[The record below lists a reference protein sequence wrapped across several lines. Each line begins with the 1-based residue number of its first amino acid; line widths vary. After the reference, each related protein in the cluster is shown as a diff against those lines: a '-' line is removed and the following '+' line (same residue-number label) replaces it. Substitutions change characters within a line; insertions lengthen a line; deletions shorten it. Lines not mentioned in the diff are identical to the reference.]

1 MNTSQVIATA
11 ITAFLSGVVGLLFW
25 SLQRKLADIESNNV
39 QRHNEQVKVR
49 VAERELLV
57 AMAETVA
64 LTGRKVDHAAGVNG
78 ELLASVE
85 KTQEKELELQKIT
98 TQFTVEHTT

>member
-1 MNTSQVIATA
+1 MNTSQVMAVA

-25 SLQRKLADIESNNV
+25 SLQRKLADIEDKNER
-39 QRHNEQVKVR
+39 RHKEQVAVR
-49 VAERELLV
+49 LAERELLV

-64 LTGRKVDHAAGVNG
+64 LTGKKVEDAAGVNG
-78 ELLASVE
+78 ELLASVK
-85 KTQEKELELQKIT
+85 KTQEKELELQKVT